1 MADEHKGLGGNGVTV
16 DAEHESGPGA
26 RLGHDAA
33 HAAAGDHG
41 MSHVTP
47 VRLLVTI
54 WGILM
59 LLTAITV
66 AATYVD
72 LGSRMNLIVAM
83 VIATVKAGLVVTYFM
98 HLRWDR
104 PFNTLVFLGSLLFV
118 SLFISMTLLDK
129 SEYEKDIQDMYILK
143 GQ

>member
-1 MADEHKGLGGNGVTV
+1 MADDHKGLGGNGATLE
-16 DAEHESGPGA
+16 AEESGRSARSASAHGHGA
-26 RLGHDAA
+26 DA
-33 HAAAGDHG
+33 HGG

-47 VRLLVTI
+47 VRLLVGI

-72 LGSRMNLIVAM
+72 LGSRMNLIIAM

-129 SEYEKDIQDMYILK
+129 SEYEKDIQDMYIQK